1 MTEQDVRALGLDQL
15 TARGARSVLA
25 AQLIR
30 KEALE
35 TLLAEAG
42 DDAVA
47 RAAVIWACKGH
58 PDARWWLL
66 HHRSTGVSCAVHWAT
81 SLGEEVNQ
89 ATPLG

>member
-1 MTEQDVRALGLDQL
+1 MTEHDVRALGLDQL
-15 TARGARSVLA
+15 TAGGARSALA

-47 RAAVIWACKGH
+47 RAAAIRACKGH

-66 HHRSTGVSCAVHWAT
+66 HHRSAGVSSAVHWAT
-81 SLGEEVNQ
+81 WLGEEVNL